1 MNPTARGL
9 FKYAEGKL
17 LSQSVN
23 ISMAADPFVG
33 YGIFFLHPDPH
44 TTQICSYV
52 RTCTM
57 YSIYIVFSS
66 AVKFDTFEI
75 PTFHN

>member
-9 FKYAEGKL
+9 FNYAEGKL

-44 TTQICSYV
+44 TQPKYV
-52 RTCTM
+52 VTC
-57 YSIYIVFSS
+57 YVQ
-66 AVKFDTFEI
+66 
-75 PTFHN
+75 